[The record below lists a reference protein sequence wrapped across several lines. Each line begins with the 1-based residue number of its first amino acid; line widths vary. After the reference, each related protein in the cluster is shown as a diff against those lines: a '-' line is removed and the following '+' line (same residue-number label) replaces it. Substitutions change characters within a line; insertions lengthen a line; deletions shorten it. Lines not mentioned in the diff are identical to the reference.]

1 MYNTITTNAPAS
13 SYTLTIPDAV
23 CDVYSSTEYLNT
35 IGTYPVSGST
45 CCGCSDTQIKEKEKP
60 MPPKEKPQSFE
71 VDRIDFGRKTT
82 VYWQDGTETTVRCAR
97 DTEFSEYSAFTAALA
112 KKIYKTNTAITRI
125 VKDKDLREIRRKQ
138 KEENLK
144 AQAERERIAAKK
156 RKARIKK
163 MARKMKEEAEAR
175 ALAEGKE

>member
-1 MYNTITTNAPAS
+1 MYNTITANATAS
-13 SYTLTIPDAV
+13 NYKFTISDAV
-23 CDVYSSTEYLNT
+23 CDVCASTEYLNT
-35 IGTYPVSGST
+35 IGTYPVSGPT
-45 CCGCSDTQIKEKEKP
+45 CCGCSDTQIKEKEKS

-82 VYWQDGTETTVRCAR
+82 VYWQDGTETTVRCAK
-97 DTEFSEYSAFTAALA
+97 DTEFSEYAAFTAALA

-144 AQAERERIAAKK
+144 VQAERERIAAKK